1 MSASRITFHIPDQ
14 VKPKA
19 TRWIVVGAGARDA
32 YQVPIALHE
41 AGLLQRFFTDF
52 YTPLDRIALSRL
64 IPSAI
69 QKRGQRRFVPE
80 LPSTKV
86 ETTLKYL
93 FRTRRDAS
101 AWIRYAHLL
110 GDCAGEAARKS
121 GCGMI
126 AYSHVATSAFGNA
139 DDAPKVLLQ
148 IQPHPVSVRTALAS
162 DSLRPD
168 VIEGAFNEL
177 TWPDKALET
186 YSREP
191 LLADLCIVASTYTR
205 KTLIENGVEPERIQV
220 IPYGVDLDFFRPQQ
234 RIKNKFTVLFAG
246 QIARQKGLHY
256 LLEAWRCLSLP
267 DSELRIAGRV
277 SSENRGFIREYRTQ
291 ATFLGALDREQ
302 LRAEYQQADLLC
314 LPSLSDGFGHVVLE
328 AMACGTPALVTESC
342 GASDLISSGQ
352 NGFVVPS
359 ADLAALSAKIEWIFR
374 HRDELAEM
382 RFAARNSAERYPWSR
397 FRGALVDGLQSLS
410 TPHGRLRP

>member
-1 MSASRITFHIPDQ
+1 MSASRTAFDIPDQ

-32 YQVPIALHE
+32 YQVPIALHD
-41 AGLLQRFFTDF
+41 AGLLEQFFTDF
-52 YTPLDRIALSRL
+52 YTPLDRIASGRL

-69 QKRGQRRFVPE
+69 QKHVQRRFAPE

-86 ETTLKYL
+86 ERSLLYAW
-93 FRTRRDAS
+93 RTRRDAA
-101 AWIRYAHLL
+101 AWMRHSHLL
-110 GDCAGEAARKS
+110 ADPASQAARKT
-121 GCGMI
+121 GCGI
-126 AYSHVATSAFGNA
+126 VAYSHVATSAFGNA
-139 DDAPKVLLQ
+139 GDGPKVLLQ
-148 IQPHPVSVRTALAS
+148 IQPHPVSVRAALAS

-168 VIEGAFNEL
+168 VIDGAFNEL
-177 TWPDKALET
+177 TWPQEAFEI

-205 KTLIENGVEPERIQV
+205 KTLIENGVQPERIQV
-220 IPYGVDLDFFRPQQ
+220 IPYGVDLDFFRPPQ
-234 RIKNKFTVLFAG
+234 RTKNKFTVLFAG

-256 LLEAWRCLSLP
+256 LLEAWRYLSLP

-277 SSENRGFIREYRTQ
+277 SSENRSFIREYGTQ
-291 ATFLGALDREQ
+291 ATFLGAFNREQ

-328 AMACGTPALVTESC
+328 AMACGTPVLVTASC

-352 NGFVVPS
+352 NGFVIPS
-359 ADLAALSAKIEWIFR
+359 ADLAALSAKLEWAFR

-382 RFAARNSAERYPWSR
+382 RFAARNTAERYPWSR
-397 FRGALVDGLQSLS
+397 FRGALVEALQSFS
-410 TPHGRLRP
+410 KPHGRLRP